1 MRASGVARLAR
12 RREADGRV
20 ARREGAAAL
29 DGFAARAR
37 VHDGVAGHALRHVGG
52 QCWVV
57 VDVVPFRRFG
67 HDHQR
72 AAFLRAGRVL
82 GAEEHVGLGVGAA
95 RHDLVEFLVP
105 EDADEW
111 GARRHRGR
119 EFGFECRGVQDVE
132 VAGLGACDDR
142 GRVGCELDVGRG
154 ILA

>member
-1 MRASGVARLAR
+1 MRASGIARLAR

-20 ARREGAAAL
+20 ARREGASAL
-29 DGFAARAR
+29 DGFAAGAR
-37 VHDGVAGHALRHVGG
+37 VHDGVARHALRHVRGERR
-52 QCWVV
+52 VI

-95 RHDLVEFLVP
+95 RDDLVEFLVP

-111 GARRHRGR
+111 GAWRDRGG
-119 EFGFECRGVQDVE
+119 EFGFESCGVQDVE
-132 VAGLGACDDR
+132 VAGLGACDD
-142 GRVGCELDVGRG
+142 
-154 ILA
+154 